1 MNAPTGVPVGVSTA
15 TSNQSGMYERVER
28 RVTAVLVGLTLRK
41 AVGLIV
47 AVAAVLAVTAAI
59 LVHAIDPAIGT
70 YGDAFWWSVSTVTT
84 VGYGD
89 VVPTSAGGRLVGVAL
104 MLTGISLI
112 PLITSVVV
120 SILVSQRSREAR
132 ELELEH
138 LERIYERLDALDQRL
153 AGDES
158 R

>member
-1 MNAPTGVPVGVSTA
+1 MAAAAP
-15 TSNQSGMYERVER
+15 NQSGMYERFER

-41 AVGLIV
+41 AVWLIV

-59 LVHAIDPAIGT
+59 LVHAIDPAIGS

-132 ELELEH
+132 ELELQH
-138 LERIYERLDALDQRL
+138 LERIYERLDAIERGLG
-153 AGDES
+153 GDDS

>member
-1 MNAPTGVPVGVSTA
+1 
-15 TSNQSGMYERVER
+15 MYERVER

-41 AVGLIV
+41 AVWLIV

-132 ELELEH
+132 ELELQH
-138 LERIYERLDALDQRL
+138 LERIYERLDAIERGLG
-153 AGDES
+153 GDDS

>member
-1 MNAPTGVPVGVSTA
+1 MAAAAP
-15 TSNQSGMYERVER
+15 NQSGMYERFER

-41 AVGLIV
+41 AVWLIV

-59 LVHAIDPAIGT
+59 LVHAIDPAIGS

-89 VVPTSAGGRLVGVAL
+89 VVPTSPGGRLVGVAL

-132 ELELEH
+132 ELELQH
-138 LERIYERLDALDQRL
+138 LERIYERLDAIERGLG
-153 AGDES
+153 GDDS

>member
-1 MNAPTGVPVGVSTA
+1 MSEAAP
-15 TSNQSGMYERVER
+15 NQSGMYERFER

-59 LVHAIDPAIGT
+59 LVHAIDPAIGS

-132 ELELEH
+132 EVELQH
-138 LERIYERLDALDQRL
+138 LERIYERLDTLERRL
-153 AGDES
+153 SGDDS
-158 R
+158 G

>member
-1 MNAPTGVPVGVSTA
+1 MNAPSASAGVSA
-15 TSNQSGMYERVER
+15 AAPNQSGMYERFER
-28 RVTAVLVGLTLRK
+28 RVTAALVSLTLRK

-59 LVHAIDPAIGT
+59 LVHAIDPAIGS

-132 ELELEH
+132 ELELQH
-138 LERIYERLDALDQRL
+138 LERIYERLDTLERRL
-153 AGDES
+153 SGDDS
-158 R
+158 G

>member
-1 MNAPTGVPVGVSTA
+1 MNAAVSRRGVRRRAEQASTVLE
-15 TSNQSGMYERVER
+15 TLER
-28 RVTAVLVGLTLRK
+28 RVTATLATLTLRK

-47 AVAAVLAVTAAI
+47 SVATVLAVSAAVL
-59 LVHAIDPAIGT
+59 VHAVDPAIGT
-70 YGDAFWWSVSTVTT
+70 FGDALWWAVVTVST

-89 VVPTSAGGRLVGVAL
+89 VVPETVPGRLIGSVL
-104 MLTGISLI
+104 MLTGLSLI

-138 LERIYERLDALDQRL
+138 LERIYERLDTLERTL
-153 AGDES
+153 AGRGS